1 MKKTVF
7 LAVAAGLILLS
18 CKSWGSSLFNGDES
32 IKLKKVQR
40 IVYFNPEIF
49 PNYEGI
55 RDPTNKAFFNT
66 VTNELRYYGD
76 YKILRVDTPIIY
88 DSVDTQS
95 IKDYCKYN
103 NAEIAVVPKIKYFK
117 VGIGKY
123 VFSNQ
128 VIVSMKL
135 YDADGNF
142 LAESDYD
149 TYKKNARILGSAEN
163 SIKIGTEGV
172 MNFISKDLTKSKKSI
187 VKNFQPR

>member
-7 LAVAAGLILLS
+7 LAVVAGLILLS
-18 CKSWGSSLFNGDES
+18 CRSWGSSLFNGDES

-95 IKDYCKYN
+95 I
-103 NAEIAVVPKIKYFK
+103 
-117 VGIGKY
+117 
-123 VFSNQ
+123 
-128 VIVSMKL
+128 
-135 YDADGNF
+135 
-142 LAESDYD
+142 
-149 TYKKNARILGSAEN
+149 
-163 SIKIGTEGV
+163 
-172 MNFISKDLTKSKKSI
+172 
-187 VKNFQPR
+187 